1 MTTNLDRSNT
11 DMKPRVSVLMP
22 AYNAGKYIDE
32 SIQSVLAQT
41 FQDWELL
48 IVNDGST
55 DDTVLRVE
63 SYDDPRIRLL
73 NNPEN
78 LRLIKTL
85 NRGLDHAQGE
95 LIARLDSDDNATPRR
110 LELQVK
116 ALDDHPNW
124 AMVGAHSN
132 VINSEGGLLKPGKE
146 CHLPSSVNGVRFSCM
161 LRNSFRHS
169 AVTFRKQV
177 VMDLGGYPSDM
188 QDVEDY
194 ALWSMVIEKHDATNL
209 LEVLCDYREHNESIM
224 AKVSAKTL
232 EVKHEPRRHAMKAIY
247 ARCAQ
252 NLGAPKVIADEWGE
266 IWSQVRLP
274 VPGERCD
281 VNKAR
286 TVLASLLQY
295 RPVDE
300 ASRADISRTSKWAY
314 WQLLRVARLQGDK
327 FACVGLAKDLVKD
340 QGLFSVFGDL
350 TQAYFKKMR
359 RSNG

>member
-1 MTTNLDRSNT
+1 
-11 DMKPRVSVLMP
+11 
-22 AYNAGKYIDE
+22 
-32 SIQSVLAQT
+32 
-41 FQDWELL
+41 
-48 IVNDGST
+48 
-55 DDTVLRVE
+55 
-63 SYDDPRIRLL
+63 
-73 NNPEN
+73 
-78 LRLIKTL
+78 
-85 NRGLDHAQGE
+85 
-95 LIARLDSDDNATPRR
+95 
-110 LELQVK
+110 
-116 ALDDHPNW
+116 
-124 AMVGAHSN
+124 
-132 VINSEGGLLKPGKE
+132 
-146 CHLPSSVNGVRFSCM
+146 
-161 LRNSFRHS
+161 
-169 AVTFRKQV
+169 
-177 VMDLGGYPSDM
+177 
-188 QDVEDY
+188 
-194 ALWSMVIEKHDATNL
+194 
-209 LEVLCDYREHNESIM
+209 
-224 AKVSAKTL
+224 
-232 EVKHEPRRHAMKAIY
+232 MKAIY

-252 NLGAPKVIADEWGE
+252 HLGAPKAIADEWGE